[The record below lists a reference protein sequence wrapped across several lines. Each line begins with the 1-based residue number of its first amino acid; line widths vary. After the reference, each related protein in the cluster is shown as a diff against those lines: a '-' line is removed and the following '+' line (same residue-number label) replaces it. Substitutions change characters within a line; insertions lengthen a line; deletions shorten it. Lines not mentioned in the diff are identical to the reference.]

1 MHGGEINHVHKTIKF
16 GVSSKGM
23 VAWKGK
29 LAGKQ
34 ILQVASYIRSL
45 HGSKPANAKPPQG
58 EKEVVGKP
66 VAKL

>member
-1 MHGGEINHVHKTIKF
+1 
-16 GVSSKGM
+16 M

-45 HGSKPANAKPPQG
+45 HGSNPANAKPPQG
-58 EKEVVGKP
+58 EKEVAGKP